1 MSPWTRSR
9 LARIVGVLLVV
20 AALAVGGPFALR
32 ILNSG
37 GAPAIQVT
45 GNMEAMQV
53 DVSAK
58 IAGRILSLRVREG
71 DRVTEGHL
79 LVRLDDAELKA
90 EVERAEAALK
100 SAEAQLRDL
109 LAGARRQEIEE
120 ARATVDRAQSQL
132 NDLLAGSRREEIEQ
146 AREAVRSAEATRVWT
161 ERDLKRAQELFA
173 KELIAMQE
181 VDRARQAYEVAVAQ
195 ERSARA
201 NLQMVEAGP
210 RRDQIEAAR
219 AQLKA
224 ARDHLDLLLAGP
236 RPFQVEAARGQVSQ
250 ARAALDLAGSRLREA
265 AIVSPINGVVLRKNL
280 EAGEMANPGVSI
292 LTLVDP
298 TDLWLRAYVPETDI
312 GRIKVGMA
320 ARITID
326 AYKDRTFSGKITEIA
341 SEAEFTPK
349 NVQTKKERGS
359 TSSSGSRSPWTTPRG
374 SSSRE
379 CPPMRNFYCDRQRRR
394 SSAGFAGATLGGRNR
409 KGGGAPLRG
418 RLRGGD

>member
-1 MSPWTRSR
+1 MSPSTRSR
-9 LARIVGVLLVV
+9 LARITAVLLVV
-20 AALAVGGPFALR
+20 AALAVGGPLASRF
-32 ILNSG
+32 LNSLG
-37 GAPAIQVT
+37 VPTIQVT
-45 GNMEAMQV
+45 GNMEATQV

-71 DRVTEGHL
+71 DRVTEGQL
-79 LVRLDDAELKA
+79 LVRLDGAELKA

-146 AREAVRSAEATRVWT
+146 AREAMRSAEATRVWT

-224 ARDHLDLLLAGP
+224 VRDHLDLLLAGP

-280 EAGEMANPGVSI
+280 EAGEMANSGVSI

-349 NVQTKKERGS
+349 NVQTKKERVNLVFRIKIAVDNPQGLLKP
-359 TSSSGSRSPWTTPRG
+359 GMPA
-374 SSSRE
+374 
-379 CPPMRNFYCDRQRRR
+379 D
-394 SSAGFAGATLGGRNR
+394 ADIL
-409 KGGGAPLRG
+409 L
-418 RLRGGD
+418 

>member
-201 NLQMVEAGP
+201 NLQLVEAGP

-224 ARDHLDLLLAGP
+224 ARDHLDLLLAGA

-349 NVQTKKERGS
+349 NVQTKKERVNLVFRIKIAVDNPQGLLKP
-359 TSSSGSRSPWTTPRG
+359 GMPADA
-374 SSSRE
+374 E
-379 CPPMRNFYCDRQRRR
+379 I
-394 SSAGFAGATLGGRNR
+394 L
-409 KGGGAPLRG
+409 L
-418 RLRGGD
+418 

>member
-173 KELIAMQE
+173 KEFIAMQE

-349 NVQTKKERGS
+349 NVQTKKERVNLVFRIKIAVDNPQGLLKP
-359 TSSSGSRSPWTTPRG
+359 GMPA
-374 SSSRE
+374 
-379 CPPMRNFYCDRQRRR
+379 D
-394 SSAGFAGATLGGRNR
+394 ADIL
-409 KGGGAPLRG
+409 L
-418 RLRGGD
+418 

>member
-1 MSPWTRSR
+1 M
-9 LARIVGVLLVV
+9 AVLLVV
-20 AALAVGGPFALR
+20 AALAVGGPLASRF
-32 ILNSG
+32 LNSLRV
-37 GAPAIQVT
+37 PTIQVT

-265 AIVSPINGVVLRKNL
+265 AIMSPINGVVLRKNL

-349 NVQTKKERGS
+349 NVQTKKERVNLVFRIKIAVDNPQGLLKP
-359 TSSSGSRSPWTTPRG
+359 GMPADA
-374 SSSRE
+374 E
-379 CPPMRNFYCDRQRRR
+379 I
-394 SSAGFAGATLGGRNR
+394 L
-409 KGGGAPLRG
+409 L
-418 RLRGGD
+418 

>member
-1 MSPWTRSR
+1 MSPATRSR
-9 LARIVGVLLVV
+9 LLRGAAVLLVV
-20 AALAVGGPFALR
+20 VALGVGGPFALR
-32 ILNSG
+32 ILNSRG
-37 GAPAIQVT
+37 VPTIQVT
-45 GNMEAMQV
+45 GNMEAIQV

-58 IAGRILSLRVREG
+58 IAGRILSRRVREG
-71 DRVTEGHL
+71 DRVTEGQL
-79 LVRLDDAELKA
+79 LVRLDDAELRA

-109 LAGARRQEIEE
+109 LAGARREEIEE
-120 ARATVDRAQSQL
+120 ARATAARAQSQL

-161 ERDLKRAQELFA
+161 ERDFKRAEELFR
-173 KELIAMQE
+173 KQLIAMQE

-201 NLQMVEAGP
+201 NLQIVEAGP
-210 RRDQIEAAR
+210 RPDQIEAAR

-236 RPFQVEAARGQVSQ
+236 RPYQVEAARGQVAQ
-250 ARAALDLAGSRLREA
+250 ARAALDLAQSRLREA
-265 AIVSPINGVVLRKNL
+265 TIVSPINGVVLRKNL
-280 EAGEMANPGVSI
+280 EVGEMANPGVSI

-349 NVQTKKERGS
+349 NVQTKKERINLVFRIKIAVDNPEGLLKP
-359 TSSSGSRSPWTTPRG
+359 GMPA
-374 SSSRE
+374 
-379 CPPMRNFYCDRQRRR
+379 D
-394 SSAGFAGATLGGRNR
+394 ADIL
-409 KGGGAPLRG
+409 L
-418 RLRGGD
+418 